1 MPEVFG
7 RSECFGREASD
18 FAKRRLAGRGERASS
33 VWRSGLGSRNATR
46 MRQSL
51 DEFERAFVEKT
62 YEDRARRDSLRRRAA
77 MRSRQR
83 DLQRVHKRG
92 TARFIILVLALI
104 ATAAI
109 VTIAMFQ
116 TLYVVMG

>member
-1 MPEVFG
+1 
-7 RSECFGREASD
+7 
-18 FAKRRLAGRGERASS
+18 
-33 VWRSGLGSRNATR
+33 

-51 DEFERAFVEKT
+51 DEFERAFVEEIH
-62 YEDRARRDSLRRRAA
+62 EDRARRDSVRRMAIMRA
-77 MRSRQR
+77 RER

-92 TARFIILVLALI
+92 TARFIVLVLVLI
-104 ATAAI
+104 ATAVI

>member
-1 MPEVFG
+1 M
-7 RSECFGREASD
+7 
-18 FAKRRLAGRGERASS
+18 
-33 VWRSGLGSRNATR
+33 ATR

-62 YEDRARRDSLRRRAA
+62 YEDRARRDSLRRMAA
-77 MRSRQR
+77 MRSRER

-92 TARFIILVLALI
+92 TARFIILVLVLI
-104 ATAAI
+104 ATAVI

>member
-1 MPEVFG
+1 M
-7 RSECFGREASD
+7 
-18 FAKRRLAGRGERASS
+18 
-33 VWRSGLGSRNATR
+33 ATR

-62 YEDRARRDSLRRRAA
+62 YEDRARRDLLRRRAA
-77 MRSRQR
+77 MRSRER

-92 TARFIILVLALI
+92 TARFIILVLVLI